1 MSFDDKIKVGIGHIE
16 GIPTMLVKINI
27 VSIACRILTPFYYDL
42 ETFRKI
48 FDLKS
53 ALIPF

>member
-53 ALIPF
+53 ALIQF